1 MKKTT
6 IIIIIS
12 AIVILLIAYL
22 FYDGTQDNDIVY
34 KIKEIHSNDLNT
46 SIFIKQ
52 KVWGLT
58 NDNQTIIISKSS
70 TKKFSPDPATDYIY
84 EGLSPFYYKFYH
96 DTLFVY
102 IMNKSEVPQ
111 SLKTE
116 IKIVQTKL
124 ANPEMMRLIKDDQYK
139 KEGLNT
145 FE

>member
-1 MKKTT
+1 MKKAS

-12 AIVILLIAYL
+12 AIGIFLIAYL
-22 FYDGTQDNDIVY
+22 YYDATQDNGVVY
-34 KIKEIHSNDLNT
+34 NIKEIHSNDLNT

-70 TKKFSPDPATDYIY
+70 AKKFSPDYTTDYIY
-84 EGLSPFYYKFYH
+84 EGLSPFYYKFYQ

-102 IMNKSEVPQ
+102 IMEKSKIPQ

-116 IKIVQTKL
+116 IEIVQTEL
-124 ANPEMMRLIKDDQYK
+124 ANPEMMRLIKNDQFK
-139 KEGLNT
+139 KEGLHT